1 MTKKK
6 LIKKLE
12 DAEKSGFVE
21 NFDRESFL
29 NQLRKSTIDLFN
41 PPPKLNYNIMIK
53 DIDFNKFDN
62 PYIQV
67 IWEDYAENFTQEK
80 IKSVRHYFQK
90 KYNTTNVNVIT
101 KTKTVDVINQNVDVS
116 FNILDKNY
124 QYELVKSFLVN
135 KNIINLTEDI
145 FNLDKIVDNKLL
157 LEDNELAPFKKWYIK
172 NIEFSNF
179 LSYGENQKI
188 DFDKCNGISVVEST
202 PSNFGGKTVLTVDL
216 LLFLFFNETTKTTK
230 AEEIFNRFTNKDK
243 VFVKGEIIIDGDE
256 YVIVRNIERKKK
268 KDETWNVKTELD
280 FFKKLSDGSLQNF
293 TGEQRR
299 ETENFIK
306 TSIGSKEDFLMTIL
320 TTATNLEELI
330 DSKPTA
336 RGQVLS
342 RFMGL
347 DFLKKKEEIGKEIY
361 SEFSKSML
369 SNIYSSEKLKTD
381 NDGYEV
387 KISELEKDNITQQDN
402 LIDVQNRI
410 IKGQEYRDGLLKSKH
425 TDIDIEIS
433 KINPEQVESEIIGLK
448 TQKQSVER
456 QLKELKVV
464 EPTEFYSEQEHDKLK
479 DEHKVLYKKIVQLE
493 QSIKSIENLK
503 SSVDGGIKCEHC
515 GIELMMASI
524 TQNKIS
530 ELDGYVSQKN
540 DTEKVMSDLINK
552 ESRYTQLK
560 KEFDEYEKNKLIKE
574 KYELT
579 IEGFGMKIKGLKDKL
594 DKFNLL
600 QDKIS
605 TNNKI
610 ETQLIK
616 ANLRLDELN
625 REKSS
630 VQRIIDSNN
639 YQINSLKDK
648 IEQNNQMIVK
658 IKEESEKE
666 RIYKLYLEIFG
677 KNGISKQ
684 IMKTMIPMLN
694 TELQRLLEDSCH
706 FRLEINI
713 NDKNEVEFL
722 MIDNNTQV
730 EKLMSSGSGYER
742 TVASLALRAVL
753 SKICSLPKPNIIV
766 FDEVF
771 GKISNENLE
780 MVGEFFTKIKNY
792 FEKIFVITHNPL
804 VSNWADNVVKI
815 TKENNISSVKQ

>member
-1 MTKKK
+1 M
-6 LIKKLE
+6 
-12 DAEKSGFVE
+12 
-21 NFDRESFL
+21 
-29 NQLRKSTIDLFN
+29 DLFN
-41 PPPKLNYNIMIK
+41 PPPDYNYNFMIK

-67 IWEDYAENFTQEK
+67 VWEDYPENFTQEK

-90 KYNTTNVNVIT
+90 KYNSTNVNVIT
-101 KTKTVDVINQNVDVS
+101 KTKSSEVTTQTVDVS

-124 QYELVKSFLVN
+124 QYELVKSFLEN
-135 KNIINLTEDI
+135 KNLTNLTESI
-145 FNLDKIVDNKLL
+145 LNLDKAVDSRLL
-157 LEDNELAPFKKWYIK
+157 LNESEITPFKRWYIK

-188 DFDKCNGISVVEST
+188 DFDKCNGISVVESN
-202 PSNFGGKTVLTVDL
+202 PPNFGGKTVLTVDL
-216 LLFLFFNETTKTTK
+216 LLFLFFNETTKTSK
-230 AEEIFNRFTNKDK
+230 AEEVFNRFSSKDK
-243 VFVKGEIIIDGDE
+243 VHIKGEIIIDGDE

-268 KDETWNVKTELD
+268 KDGEWNVKTELD
-280 FFKKLSDGSLQNF
+280 FFKKLSDGTLQNF

-299 ETENFIK
+299 ETESFIK
-306 TSIGSKEDFLMTIL
+306 TSIGTKEDFLMTIL

-347 DFLKKKEEIGKEIY
+347 DFIKKKEDTAKEIY

-369 SNIYSSEKLKTD
+369 SNVYSSEKLKSD
-381 NDGYEV
+381 NDGYQER
-387 KISELEKDNITQQDN
+387 IEQLQTDNITQQNN

-410 IKGQEYRDGLLKSKH
+410 IKGQEYRDSLLKSKH

-433 KINPEQVESEIIGLK
+433 NIVPERIESEIIGIK
-448 TQKQSVER
+448 TQKQSVEK

-464 EPTEFYSEQEHDKLK
+464 EPTEFYSEQEHDWLK
-479 DEHKVLYKKIVQLE
+479 DEHKHYYKKIVQVE
-493 QSIKSIENLK
+493 QSIKSIESLK

-524 TQNKIS
+524 TQSKIA
-530 ELDGYVSQKN
+530 ELDNYIIQKN
-540 DTEKVMSDLINK
+540 QFEGEMNNIIIREAKYVL
-552 ESRYTQLK
+552 LK

-579 IEGFGMKIKGLKDKL
+579 IEGYVMKIKGLEDKL
-594 DKFNLL
+594 EKFNLL

-616 ANLRLDELN
+616 ANLRLDELD
-625 REKSS
+625 REKTS
-630 VQRIIDSNN
+630 VQRILDSNN
-639 YQINSLKDK
+639 YQIQSLKDK
-648 IEQNNQMIVK
+648 IEQNLQMIEK
-658 IKEESEKE
+658 IKVEAEKE
-666 RIYKLYLEIFG
+666 RIYKVYLEIFG
-677 KNGISKQ
+677 KNGISKM

-694 TELQRLLEDSCH
+694 SELQRLLEDSSH

-713 NDKNEVEFL
+713 NDKNEVEFV

-742 TVASLALRAVL
+742 TIASLALRAVL
-753 SKICSLPKPNIIV
+753 TKICSLPKPNIV
-766 FDEVF
+766 VMDEVF

-804 VSNWADNVVKI
+804 VSNWADNIIKI
-815 TKENNISSVKQ
+815 TKENNISSVNQ